1 MSTSR
6 VVILV
11 ALLSVLLIT
20 VGLVSFGA
28 YLGHNGLFDVGA
40 ELTKF
45 VFGTVVGALASAF
58 SERGDG
64 AATTATTERLPAENK
79 D

>member
-6 VVILV
+6 RAILV

-20 VGLVSFGA
+20 VGMVGLGA
-28 YLGHNGLFDVGA
+28 YLGHNGLFDLGA
-40 ELTKF
+40 ELAKF

-58 SERGDG
+58 SEKGDG
-64 AATTATTERLPAENK
+64 AATPTVTERVTGEK
-79 D
+79 